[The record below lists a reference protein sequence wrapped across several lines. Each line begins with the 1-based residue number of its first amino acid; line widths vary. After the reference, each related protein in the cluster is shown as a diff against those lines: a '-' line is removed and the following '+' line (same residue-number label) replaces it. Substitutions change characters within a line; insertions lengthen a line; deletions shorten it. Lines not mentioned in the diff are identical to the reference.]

1 MTGQMHLSSDLL
13 LRFLQGKAANG
24 ERELVVR
31 HLLRECEPCR
41 RLAWQVWFPDKGVRD
56 SMDQSTCSMRE
67 DSLGEA
73 DPEQIGAELT
83 PVIIGLSEIQRQLE
97 RLECALPES
106 NARADIQ
113 CCIVDRLS
121 PLIESLIALRDSA
134 AKKSPL

>member
-1 MTGQMHLSSDLL
+1 
-13 LRFLQGKAANG
+13 
-24 ERELVVR
+24 
-31 HLLRECEPCR
+31 
-41 RLAWQVWFPDKGVRD
+41 
-56 SMDQSTCSMRE
+56 MRE